1 MVKRV
6 AAGAVKA
13 AGVCGVALLGFMGTI
28 RMTNAASISEY
39 ENVVFSVAEDYVNIR
54 DGVGTE
60 STIVGRFYHNSIG
73 EIIGREGD
81 WYQIVSG
88 DVSGF
93 VQGDYVVTG
102 PEAQEVACEARNE
115 YVVVDTEALYLR
127 EEPSVNA
134 DVLDVAA
141 KGEQYSVLEET
152 QEWVKVAVNGQE
164 GYFYREHVEEE
175 SDYREAVSLEEDA
188 KRLHTQVGEEIAGYA
203 LQFVG
208 NPYVWGGTSL
218 TNGADCSGFVQAV
231 FGDYGYGVPRTSREQ
246 AAGGTSIGQDEVQP
260 GDMVFYERGGT
271 INHVAIYIG
280 NGQVVHASNER
291 NGIKVSDI
299 NYRTVARIVRY
310 L

>member
-13 AGVCGVALLGFMGTI
+13 AGVCGVVLLGFMGTI
-28 RMTNAASISEY
+28 RMTNAALVSEY
-39 ENVVFSVAEDYVNIR
+39 ENVVFSAAEDYVNIR
-54 DGVGTE
+54 DGAGTE
-60 STIVGRFYHNSIG
+60 CTVVGKFYHNSIG
-73 EIIGREGD
+73 EIVGQEGD

-93 VQGDYVVTG
+93 VRGDYVVTG
-102 PEAQEVACEARNE
+102 LEAQEVASEALDK

-127 EEPSVNA
+127 QEPGLEA
-134 DVLDVAA
+134 AVLDIAA
-141 KGEQYSVLEET
+141 EGEQYSVLGET

-164 GYFYREHVEEE
+164 GYFYREHVEEA

-188 KRLHTQVGEEIAGYA
+188 RNLHTQVGEEIAGYA

-218 TNGADCSGFVQAV
+218 TNGSDCSGFVQTV
-231 FGDYGYGVPRTSREQ
+231 FRDFGYELPRTSKEQ
-246 AAGGTSIGQDEVQP
+246 AAGGTNTPQDAVQP
-260 GDMVFYERGGT
+260 GDLVFYARGGAV
-271 INHVAIYIG
+271 NHVAIYIG
-280 NGQVVHASNER
+280 NGQVVHASNEQ
-291 NGIKVSDI
+291 NGIKVSDV

>member
-13 AGVCGVALLGFMGTI
+13 AGVCGVVLLGFMGTI
-28 RMTNAASISEY
+28 RMTNAAPVSEY
-39 ENVVFSVAEDYVNIR
+39 ENVVFSAAEDYVNIR
-54 DGVGTE
+54 DGAGTE
-60 STIVGRFYHNSIG
+60 CTVIGKFYHNSIG
-73 EIIGREGD
+73 EIVGQEGD

-93 VQGDYVVTG
+93 VRSDYVVTG
-102 PEAQEVACEARNE
+102 LEAQEVASEALNT

-127 EEPSVNA
+127 QEPGLEA
-134 DVLDVAA
+134 AVLDIAA
-141 KGEQYSVLEET
+141 EGEQYAVLEET

-175 SDYREAVSLEEDA
+175 SDYREAVSLEEDTGN
-188 KRLHTQVGEEIAGYA
+188 LHTQVGEEIAGYA

-231 FGDYGYGVPRTSREQ
+231 FGDFGYGLPRTSREQ
-246 AAGGTSIGQDEVQP
+246 AAGGTSTTQEAVQP
-260 GDMVFYERGGT
+260 GDLVFYARDGT
-271 INHVAIYIG
+271 VNHVAIYIG
-280 NGQVVHASNER
+280 NGQVVHASNEQ
-291 NGIKVSDI
+291 NGIKVSDV

-310 L
+310 S

>member
-13 AGVCGVALLGFMGTI
+13 AGVCGVVLLGFMGTI
-28 RMTNAASISEY
+28 RMTNAAPVSEY
-39 ENVVFSVAEDYVNIR
+39 ENVVFSAAEDYVNIR
-54 DGVGTE
+54 DGAGTE
-60 STIVGRFYHNSIG
+60 CTVVGKFYHNSIG
-73 EIIGREGD
+73 EIVGQEGD

-93 VQGDYVVTG
+93 VRGDYVVTG
-102 PEAQEVACEARNE
+102 LEAQEVASEALDK

-127 EEPSVNA
+127 QEPGLEA
-134 DVLDVAA
+134 AVLDIAA
-141 KGEQYSVLEET
+141 EGEQYSVLEET

-188 KRLHTQVGEEIAGYA
+188 RNLHTQIGEEIAGYA

-218 TNGADCSGFVQAV
+218 TNGADCSGFVQTV
-231 FGDYGYGVPRTSREQ
+231 FGHFGYGLPRTSREQ
-246 AAGGTSIGQDEVQP
+246 AAGGTNTPQNEIQP
-260 GDMVFYERGGT
+260 GDLVFYARGGT
-271 INHVAIYIG
+271 VNHVAIYIG
-280 NGQVVHASNER
+280 NGQVVHASNEQ
-291 NGIKVSDI
+291 NGIKVSDV

>member
-13 AGVCGVALLGFMGTI
+13 AGVCGVVLLGFMGTI
-28 RMTNAASISEY
+28 RMTNAAPVSEY
-39 ENVVFSVAEDYVNIR
+39 ENVVFSAAEDYVNIR
-54 DGVGTE
+54 DGAGTE
-60 STIVGRFYHNSIG
+60 CTVIGKFYHNSIG
-73 EIIGREGD
+73 EIVGQEGD

-93 VQGDYVVTG
+93 VRSDYVVTG
-102 PEAQEVACEARNE
+102 LEAQEVASEALNT

-127 EEPSVNA
+127 QEPGLEA
-134 DVLDVAA
+134 AVLDIAA
-141 KGEQYSVLEET
+141 EGEQYAVLEET

-175 SDYREAVSLEEDA
+175 SDYREAVSLEEDTGN
-188 KRLHTQVGEEIAGYA
+188 LHTQVGEEIAGYA

-231 FGDYGYGVPRTSREQ
+231 FGDFGYGLPRTSREQ
-246 AAGGTSIGQDEVQP
+246 AAGGTSTPQEAVQP
-260 GDMVFYERGGT
+260 GDLVFYARDGT
-271 INHVAIYIG
+271 VNHVAIYIG
-280 NGQVVHASNER
+280 NGQVVHASNEQ
-291 NGIKVSDI
+291 NGIKVSDV

-310 L
+310 S

>member
-6 AAGAVKA
+6 AAGVVKA
-13 AGVCGVALLGFMGTI
+13 AGVCGVVLLGFMGTI
-28 RMTNAASISEY
+28 RMTNAASVSEY

-54 DGVGTE
+54 DGAGTE
-60 STIVGRFYHNSIG
+60 CTIIGKFYHNSIG
-73 EIIGREGD
+73 EIVGREGD
-81 WYQIVSG
+81 WYQVVSG

-102 PEAQEVACEARNE
+102 LEAQEVAGEARNE
-115 YVVVDTEALYLR
+115 YVVVNTEALYLR
-127 EEPSVNA
+127 EEANVEA

-141 KGEQYSVLEET
+141 EGERYSVLDEA

-188 KRLHTQVGEEIAGYA
+188 NRLHTQVGEEIAGYA

-231 FGDYGYGVPRTSREQ
+231 FGDFGYGLPRTSREQ
-246 AAGGTSIGQDEVQP
+246 AAGGTSVGQDAVQP
-260 GDMVFYERGGT
+260 GDLVFYERGGT

-280 NGQVVHASNER
+280 DGQVVHASNER

>member
-13 AGVCGVALLGFMGTI
+13 AGVCGVVLLGFMGTI
-28 RMTNAASISEY
+28 RMTNAAPVSEY
-39 ENVVFSVAEDYVNIR
+39 ENVVFSAAEDYVNIR
-54 DGVGTE
+54 DGAGTE
-60 STIVGRFYHNSIG
+60 CTVIGKFYHNSIG
-73 EIIGREGD
+73 EIVGQEGD

-93 VQGDYVVTG
+93 VRSDYVVTG
-102 PEAQEVACEARNE
+102 LEAQEVASEALNT

-127 EEPSVNA
+127 QEPGLEA
-134 DVLDVAA
+134 AVLDIAA
-141 KGEQYSVLEET
+141 EGEQYSVLEET

-175 SDYREAVSLEEDA
+175 SDYREAVSLEEDTGN
-188 KRLHTQVGEEIAGYA
+188 LHTQVGEEIAGYA

-218 TNGADCSGFVQAV
+218 TDGADCSGFVQAV
-231 FGDYGYGVPRTSREQ
+231 FGDFGYGLPRTSREQ
-246 AAGGTSIGQDEVQP
+246 AAGGTSTTQEAVQP
-260 GDMVFYERGGT
+260 GDLVFYARDGT
-271 INHVAIYIG
+271 VNHVAIYIG
-280 NGQVVHASNER
+280 NGQVVHASNEQ
-291 NGIKVSDI
+291 NGIKVSDV

-310 L
+310 S